1 MSAMHLM
8 GSGLAHA
15 PMLPCGATS
24 RANPALPVRSSQP
37 ACPSSRAAL
46 HCRGVSKSF
55 GSFRLSAIRPPSRCV
70 ILQTGR
76 GCFDLS
82 ASECRNVPEYRNA
95 PNTSRRKTGAC
106 RPVAASSAAPIDP
119 NFPAP
124 AAPRSQLDKVADV
137 LTTLFPVWVSLRWQP
152 FITRHSKALDISCTY
167 LQVCLGA
174 SIGIA
179 RPQSVAWC
187 SSGLFTSLLGFLM
200 LSMGLTLTFED
211 FKKASVYAH

>member
-1 MSAMHLM
+1 MHLM

-15 PMLPCGATS
+15 PMLPCAATS

-37 ACPSSRAAL
+37 ACTSSRAAL

-70 ILQTGR
+70 ILQARRR

-82 ASECRNVPEYRNA
+82 ASECRNA

-152 FITRHSKALDISCTY
+152 FTTRRRKAFIRHKVHLFAGVPRSFHWYCQATVSSLVQQWLVY
-167 LQVCLGA
+167 K
-174 SIGIA
+174 S
-179 RPQSVAWC
+179 AWIPHALH
-187 SSGLFTSLLGFLM
+187 GPHTHL
-200 LSMGLTLTFED
+200 
-211 FKKASVYAH
+211 